1 MPRVPRTGC
10 KPGGRDSTGGLVLS
24 PYGLDIIESCLTCK
38 LRAERIFCDLP
49 SSALQAFEAIK
60 YATAYPKGAVLFVE
74 GQSPRGIF
82 VLCKG
87 RVKMSICSTDGK
99 TLILKIADP
108 GEVLGLSAT
117 VSGKPCELTAET
129 IDPCQVNFVKRED
142 FLRFLKEHS
151 EACFKVAEQL
161 SEKYN
166 SACHEVRSL
175 GLSHSAG
182 EKLARLLLEWSS
194 KNGEASKQEPRL
206 KLALTHEE
214 IAQMIGT
221 SRETVTRLF
230 ADLKKR
236 QIVQA
241 KGSTLL
247 IRNKAALRTIA
258 SNG

>member
-1 MPRVPRTGC
+1 M
-10 KPGGRDSTGGLVLS
+10 LS
-24 PYGLDIIESCLTCK
+24 PYGLDIIESCFTCK

-49 SSALQAFEAIK
+49 QAALQSFESIK

-74 GQSPRGIF
+74 GQAPRGIF

-87 RVKMSICSTDGK
+87 RVKLSISSSDGK
-99 TLILKIADP
+99 TLILKIAEP
-108 GEVLGLSAT
+108 GEVLGLSAS
-117 VSGKPCELTAET
+117 VSGKAYELTAET

-142 FLRFLKEHS
+142 FLRFLREYS
-151 EACFKVAEQL
+151 DACFKVAEQL

-166 SACHEVRSL
+166 SACHEIRSL
-175 GLSHSAG
+175 GLSHSAA
-182 EKLARLLLEWSS
+182 EKLAKLLLEWSS
-194 KNGEASKQEPRL
+194 KNGEATKAEPRL

-247 IRNKAALRTIA
+247 IRNKQALRTLA

>member
-1 MPRVPRTGC
+1 M
-10 KPGGRDSTGGLVLS
+10 LS

-38 LRAERIFCDLP
+38 TRTEHLFCDLP
-49 SSALQAFEAIK
+49 ATALQVFESIK

-74 GQSPRGIF
+74 GQAPRGIF

-87 RVKMSICSTDGK
+87 RVKLSICATDGK
-99 TLILKIADP
+99 TLIVKIAEP
-108 GEVLGLSAT
+108 GEVLGLSAS
-117 VSGKPCELTAET
+117 VSGKPYELTAET
-129 IDPCQVNFVKRED
+129 VDPCQVNFVKHED

-151 EACFKVAEQL
+151 DACFKVAEQL

-166 SACHEVRSL
+166 TACHEVRAL

-182 EKLARLLLEWSS
+182 EKLAKLLLEWSS
-194 KNGEASKQEPRL
+194 KNGEAAKQEPRL
-206 KLALTHEE
+206 KLSLTHEE

-236 QIVQA
+236 QIIQT
-241 KGSTLL
+241 KGSTLV
-247 IRNKAALRTIA
+247 IRNKGALRLIA
-258 SNG
+258 TNN